1 MLMTRLRVFGVS
13 RLAFALLALAA
24 VGTQLALGL
33 RRETFV
39 AANFFS
45 FFTIESNLI
54 GAFGLLV
61 TGIAALRSADIDRFA
76 LLRGAATLYMTT
88 TGVIYFLLLRGLEAS
103 LQTPVPWIN
112 VVLHY
117 VMPLALLADWLIAPP
132 KRRITFAQALVWL
145 LFPLAYVVYSLIRGA
160 VVGWY
165 PYPFLNADEQ
175 SYGQIAVTSLVM
187 FVGLLGVT
195 ALLVT
200 RTSRRP

>member
-1 MLMTRLRVFGVS
+1 MTHTRILGTLRLV
-13 RLAFALLALAA
+13 FALLALAA
-24 VGTQLALGL
+24 VGIQLAYGSQQ
-33 RRETFV
+33 ENFIV
-39 AANFFS
+39 VNFFS

-54 GAFGLLV
+54 GAFVLIL
-61 TGIAALRSADIDRFA
+61 TGTEALRSADAGRFA
-76 LLRGAATLYMTT
+76 LVRGAATLYMTT

-112 VVLHY
+112 TVLHY
-117 VMPLALLADWLIAPP
+117 VMPLVFFIDWFFAPP
-132 KRRITFAQALVWL
+132 TRRITFGRALVWL
-145 LFPLAYVVYSLIRGA
+145 LFPLVYVLYSLVRGS

-187 FVGLLGVT
+187 LAGLLGIT

-200 RTSRRP
+200 RTRRRP

>member
-1 MLMTRLRVFGVS
+1 MTRSHILSAV

-33 RRETFV
+33 QRENFV
-39 AANFFS
+39 VANFFS

-54 GAFGLLV
+54 GAFVLFLTGL
-61 TGIAALRSADIDRFA
+61 GALRSADGGRFA

-112 VVLHY
+112 TVLHY
-117 VMPLALLADWLIAPP
+117 VMPLVLLIDWFVFPP
-132 KRRITFAQALVWL
+132 ERRITFRQALVWL
-145 LFPLAYVVYSLIRGA
+145 LFPLAYVLYSLIRGA

-165 PYPFLNADEQ
+165 PYPFLNVDEQ

-187 FVGLLGVT
+187 LVGLLGIT

-200 RTSRRP
+200 RTRRRP